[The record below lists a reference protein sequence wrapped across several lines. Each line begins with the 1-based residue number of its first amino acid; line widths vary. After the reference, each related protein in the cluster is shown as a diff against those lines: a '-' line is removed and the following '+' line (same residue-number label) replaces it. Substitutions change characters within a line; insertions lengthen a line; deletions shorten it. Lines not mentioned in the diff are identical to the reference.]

1 MRASACL
8 PAGREKK
15 DMLELKLIDRGF
27 AKTMLLLPGWAT
39 DYRIF
44 STLELNYNYLLP
56 QKFSL
61 DDFSQVLSAQLDKIA
76 LKKVSLFGCSLG
88 AFLAAEFSARYPRRV
103 EELFL
108 SGVRI
113 SYSREVVEA
122 ARRKL
127 QKDQQGF
134 LRRFYQSCFS
144 RHDAQS
150 LKWFKQNLLDDYLRS
165 FTLAELTRGLDYLQA
180 AVIDPGKLAGIKKL
194 RIFHGRLDR
203 IAPLEEAARI
213 KSCLPGAE
221 FISLPAAGHIV
232 FLNPGFREK
241 FNG

>member
-1 MRASACL
+1 
-8 PAGREKK
+8 
-15 DMLELKLIDRGF
+15 MLEAKLIDRGF

-44 STLELNYNYLLP
+44 STLELNYNYLLAREFSP
-56 QKFSL
+56 Q
-61 DDFSQVLSAQLDKIA
+61 DFSQGLSAQLDKIA

-88 AFLAAEFSARYPRRV
+88 GFLAAEFAAQYPQRV

-113 SYSREVVEA
+113 CYSREVIEA
-122 ARRKL
+122 ARQKM
-127 QKDQQGF
+127 QKDKQGF
-134 LRRFYQSCFS
+134 LRQFYQSCFS
-144 RHDAQS
+144 KHDTRS
-150 LKWFKQNLLDDYLRS
+150 LEWFKQNLQDDYLRN
-165 FTLAELTRGLDYLQA
+165 FTLAELTRGLDYLQG

-194 RIFHGRLDR
+194 KIFHGRLDR
-203 IAPLEEAARI
+203 IAPFEEAARI
-213 KSCLPGAE
+213 KSCLAGAE
-221 FISLPAAGHIV
+221 LISLPAAGHIV